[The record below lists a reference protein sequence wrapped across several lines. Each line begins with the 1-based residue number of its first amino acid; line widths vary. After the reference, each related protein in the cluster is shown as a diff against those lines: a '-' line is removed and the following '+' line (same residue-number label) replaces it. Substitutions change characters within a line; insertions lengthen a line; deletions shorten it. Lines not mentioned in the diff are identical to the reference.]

1 VDLGASVGISLTGD
15 ELFTAPNVLNA
26 LLEEGESPDVRLAFG
41 LASFLVND
49 LPSAELHLRTAY
61 LEFSRQKQNRRAS
74 LAASHLG
81 RLEHSGRANSIVA
94 AGWFARGLR
103 LLDGD
108 DECVE
113 RGWLALGILGCSN
126 PSAAELE
133 RNSTLALGLA
143 RRFDDRDLEC
153 RALADS
159 GLALVSQGRCEEGMG
174 LIDEAMTMVR
184 SGECTNLFITGQ
196 VECSFVAACQRAG
209 DLARL
214 ESWLT
219 RAVVDQAP
227 ILGQHAP
234 PNVIL
239 SHCRREYGLLL
250 CQAGRWSEAERAL
263 RDTVEGSRGLPAASY
278 NDARVALADLRLS
291 QGRIAE
297 ASVLIQDLSGYPD
310 AQLQIGRLHVA
321 RGEYDLG
328 AGVLRQAVRDFAGD
342 RVRGSA
348 LLDVLV
354 TAEIARGDLTAA
366 HDALDQL
373 TAYAGAAGQPSL
385 HGTAALATARLA
397 RAEARA
403 ADARQALEAGLRA
416 VSSGHWPLVAAEL
429 HLALAELC
437 LESDPALAQA
447 GARRALEVFG
457 PIGAP
462 QRFAAQQVLA
472 ALGAPAPRTVVRD
485 QLSALTPREREILP
499 LLAQGL
505 SNPEIAAHLVIS
517 VKTAEHHVGSI
528 LRKLNLR
535 RRSEAAAFAAGL
547 GT

>member
-1 VDLGASVGISLTGD
+1 VDLGASVGISLCGD
-15 ELFTAPNVLNA
+15 ELFTAPNTLNA
-26 LLEEGESPDVRLAFG
+26 LLEQSETPDLHLAAG
-41 LASFLVND
+41 LAVFLIND
-49 LPSAELHLRTAY
+49 LPSAERHLRAAY
-61 LEFSRQKQNRRAS
+61 LEFGRQKQNRRAS

-108 DECVE
+108 EECVE

-126 PSAAELE
+126 PSATELE
-133 RNSTLALGLA
+133 RNSALALRLA

-159 GLALVSQGRCEEGMG
+159 GLALVSQGRCDEGMAM
-174 LIDEAMTMVR
+174 IDEAMTMVR
-184 SGECTNLFITGQ
+184 SGECMNLFITGQ

-209 DLARL
+209 DLPRL
-214 ESWLT
+214 ESWLA

-227 ILGQHAP
+227 VLGEQAP
-234 PNVIL
+234 PNVML

-250 CQAGRWSEAERAL
+250 CQAGRWTEAERTL
-263 RDTVEGSRGLPAASY
+263 RETVEGSRGLPAASY

-297 ASVLIQDLSGYPD
+297 ASVLLQDLSGYPD

-321 RGEYDLG
+321 RGEHDL
-328 AGVLRQAVRDFAGD
+328 AVGVLRQAVRDFAGN
-342 RVRGSA
+342 RVRGTA

-354 TAEIARGDLTAA
+354 TAEIGRGDLAA
-366 HDALDQL
+366 ARHAVDDLA
-373 TAYAGAAGQPSL
+373 AGAAAAGQPSL
-385 HGTAALATARLA
+385 LATAALAAARLA
-397 RAEARA
+397 RAEGRD
-403 ADARQALEAGLRA
+403 ADARQALEDGLRTVA
-416 VSSGHWPLVAAEL
+416 TGHWPLVAGEL
-429 HLALAELC
+429 HIALAELC
-437 LESDPALAQA
+437 AGSDPALAQA
-447 GARRALEVFG
+447 EARRAMAVFG

-462 QRFAAQQVLA
+462 QRFAAQRVLA
-472 ALGAPAPRTVVRD
+472 ALGAPAPASGCDR
-485 QLSALTPREREILP
+485 LSVLTPREREILP

-505 SNPEIAAHLVIS
+505 SNPEIAAYLVIS
-517 VKTAEHHVGSI
+517 AKTAEHHVGSI

-547 GT
+547 GA

>member
-1 VDLGASVGISLTGD
+1 VDVAASVGISLAAD
-15 ELFTAPNVLNA
+15 ELFTAPDVLNA
-26 LLEEGESPDVRLAFG
+26 LMEKDETPDLHLALG
-41 LASFLVND
+41 LAVFLAND
-49 LPSAELHLRTAY
+49 LSAAELHLRTAY
-61 LEFSRQKQNRRAS
+61 LEFGRQKQHRRAA

-108 DECVE
+108 EECVE

-126 PSAAELE
+126 PSATELE
-133 RNSTLALGLA
+133 RSSSLALALA

-159 GLALVSQGRCEEGMG
+159 GLALVSQGRCDEGMA

-184 SGECTNLFITGQ
+184 SGECANLFITGQ

-209 DLARL
+209 DLPRL
-214 ESWLT
+214 ESWLA

-227 ILGQHAP
+227 VLGDGAP
-234 PNVIL
+234 PNVML

-250 CQAGRWSEAERAL
+250 CQAGRWTEAERAL
-263 RDTVEGSRGLPAASY
+263 RETVDGSRGLPARSY
-278 NDARVALADLRLS
+278 HDARVALADLRLS

-297 ASVLIQDLSGYPD
+297 ASVLLQDLSAYPE
-310 AQLQIGRLHVA
+310 AQLQLGRLHVA
-321 RGEYDLG
+321 RGEHDL
-328 AGVLRQAVRDFAGD
+328 AVGVLRQAVRDFAGD
-342 RVRGSA
+342 RVRGTA
-348 LLDVLV
+348 LLDLLV
-354 TAEIARGDLTAA
+354 IAEIGRGDLVAA
-366 HDALDQL
+366 RDALAELDEC
-373 TAYAGAAGQPSL
+373 AAAAGQPSL
-385 HGTAALATARLA
+385 HATATLAAARLA
-397 RAEARA
+397 RAEGRD
-403 ADARQALEAGLRA
+403 ADARQAVERGLRA
-416 VSSGHWPLVAAEL
+416 VSSGHWPVLAGEL

-437 LESDPALAQA
+437 VGSEPALARA
-447 GARRALEVFG
+447 EARRAMDVFAR
-457 PIGAP
+457 IGAP
-462 QRFAAQQVLA
+462 QRFAAQEVLA
-472 ALGAPAPRTVVRD
+472 ALGAPAPASECD
-485 QLSALTPREREILP
+485 ALSVLTPREREILP

-505 SNPEIAAHLVIS
+505 SNPEIATHLVIS

-535 RRSEAAAFAAGL
+535 RRGEAAAFAASL

>member
-1 VDLGASVGISLTGD
+1 VDLAASVGISLTGD
-15 ELFTAPNVLNA
+15 ELFTAPNALNA
-26 LLEEGESPDVRLAFG
+26 LLETDETPDLHLALG
-41 LASFLVND
+41 LAVFLAND

-61 LEFSRQKQNRRAS
+61 LEFGRQKRNRRAS
-74 LAASHLG
+74 LAAGHLG
-81 RLEHSGRANSIVA
+81 RLEHSGHANSIVA

-103 LLDGD
+103 LLEGD
-108 DECVE
+108 EECVE

-133 RNSTLALGLA
+133 SNSTLALRLA

-159 GLALVSQGRCEEGMG
+159 GLALVSQGRCAEGMR

-184 SGECTNLFITGQ
+184 SGECANLFITGQ

-219 RAVVDQAP
+219 RAVVEQAP
-227 ILGQHAP
+227 VLGRQAP
-234 PNVIL
+234 PNVML

-291 QGRIAE
+291 QGRVAE

-321 RGEYDLG
+321 RGEHDL
-328 AGVLRQAVRDFAGD
+328 AVGVLRQAVRDFAGD
-342 RVRGSA
+342 RVRGAA

-366 HDALDQL
+366 RDAVDELG
-373 TAYAGAAGQPSL
+373 AYAAAAGQPGL
-385 HGTAALATARLA
+385 HATAALATARLA
-397 RAEARA
+397 RAEGRT
-403 ADARQALEAGLRA
+403 ADARHALEGGLRVVA
-416 VSSGHWPLVAAEL
+416 GGHRPLVAAEL

-437 LESDPALAQA
+437 VESDPALARA
-447 GARRALEVFG
+447 EARRAMDVFG

-462 QRFAAQQVLA
+462 QRFAAQRVLA
-472 ALGAPAPRTVVRD
+472 ALGTPAPSPAMDD
-485 QLSALTPREREILP
+485 QLAALTPREREILP

-517 VKTAEHHVGSI
+517 TKTAEHHVGSI
-528 LRKLNLR
+528 LRKLHLR
-535 RRSEAAAFAAGL
+535 RRGEAAAFAVGL